1 MFARSRPPEP
11 PEPPGGAWGDGNIPM
26 APQSYG
32 RRWAFWGDMA
42 TIYWATHREIM
53 LSYATSSRKF
63 NSSQA
68 CRDLESGWIWIIS
81 SHLCLRS
88 RHGSNGKTF
97 FPKQCSKSLMHSKS
111 PTRSLKNDTLNIQS
125 RSNKNISQKKSP
137 ESSGKGAK
145 HPQKTS
151 PNQAN
156 GSTFGHPTEWK
167 QSTAGGAVS
176 PRLGRVDVRTPN
188 VCREA
193 AAWYIHVYIYNYI
206 YICRYMIYVFFFIS
220 FMWFFLFQS
229 FR

>member
-1 MFARSRPPEP
+1 M
-11 PEPPGGAWGDGNIPM
+11 G
-26 APQSYG
+26 Q
-32 RRWAFWGDMA
+32 
-42 TIYWATHREIM
+42 TVKH
-53 LSYATSSRKF
+53 
-63 NSSQA
+63 SSQNNVQNPW
-68 CRDLESGWIWIIS
+68 CTQNP
-81 SHLCLRS
+81 H
-88 RHGSNGKTF
+88 TF
-97 FPKQCSKSLMHSKS
+97 P
-111 PTRSLKNDTLNIQS
+111 KNDTLNIQS

-193 AAWYIHVYIYNYI
+193 AAFSHVLFGIYMCIYIYNYI
-206 YICRYMIYVFFFIS
+206 YIYADIWYMCSFLLVSCVFSYFNPLDRSRCFPVIYDD
-220 FMWFFLFQS
+220 
-229 FR
+229 R